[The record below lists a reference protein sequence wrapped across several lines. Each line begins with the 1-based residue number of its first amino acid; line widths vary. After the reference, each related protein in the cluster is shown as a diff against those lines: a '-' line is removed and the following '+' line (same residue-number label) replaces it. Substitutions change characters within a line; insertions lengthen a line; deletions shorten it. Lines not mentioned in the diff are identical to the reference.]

1 MEPET
6 EVINPTREDVLASV
20 GPAAEALT
28 VGDLGRRVALR
39 HGRELPGDEE
49 TPIGQALAG
58 AGLSLSALQKIVDG
72 LVGDGELTE
81 LRGRD
86 LWDWGLPTTGTKA
99 QRRYY
104 FDPQVAEESK
114 ATMPPKPPPA
124 PRPQSAR
131 PRPARPN
138 HRWGPP
144 RAD

>member
-1 MEPET
+1 MESET

-20 GPAAEALT
+20 EFSQVGLT
-28 VGDLGRRVALR
+28 VGDLGLRVARR
-39 HGRELPGDEE
+39 HGRELLEDEE

-72 LVGDGELTE
+72 LVGDGELIE

-104 FDPQVAEESK
+104 FDPGVAEESK
-114 ATMPPKPPPA
+114 AKMPPKPPPA
-124 PRPQSAR
+124 PK
-131 PRPARPN
+131 PRPTKPN

-144 RAD
+144 R